1 MTAPAFCRFLY
12 ASRNPDASIVQPGVS
27 ALGKK
32 NKTTVLPRKSFS
44 ETFLPFSSGKEKSG
58 ALSLTSMRA
67 SPFRSPLYLTAGTV
81 VILAGLALMFGQTAP
96 VQSTHRE
103 ATRKGPRAL
112 GLLELPANGKAR
124 LIPITVMFDGKFY
137 DAGSYKAS
145 PIPMALQQDTVY
157 EAVRTGVSQGLF
169 TVIGAFHRGNEWVA
183 DGKWEPADAAPP
195 KKRAPELPAPRDDDQ
210 DKPPVLRRPQSE
222 ARSEVGSETPKPSQ
236 PAPPP
241 ANAPV
246 TTAPAGAGREESPPD
261 KDRPVLRRG
270 KPSEE
275 PPSSTAEVQSAA
287 HAPTPSVPAPKTGEQ
302 KTGAQMMPA
311 ISDAGGSEPR
321 PYSYSVKPAE
331 EQQLR
336 KKMLALA
343 STEIRDRARQLA
355 SEGGESAPARTSSQ
369 KTKPPAIR
377 SAPPSFEDTQ
387 LRIFDLSNSN
397 EPVLVLTT
405 NGRLPHPVGARTSAG
420 ADLQYYVTLVAREDI
435 SGDLHK
441 AFSNVTDSR
450 HLDILP
456 RLELIDAV
464 DADGDGRGE
473 LLFRQIS
480 DKGNAFVI
488 YRVIG
493 DRLWALFQGTPE

>member
-1 MTAPAFCRFLY
+1 M
-12 ASRNPDASIVQPGVS
+12 VQPGVS

-32 NKTTVLPRKSFS
+32 NRTTDLPRKFLSD
-44 ETFLPFSSGKEKSG
+44 TFLPFSSGKEKSG
-58 ALSLTSMRA
+58 ALSLISMRA
-67 SPFRSPLYLTAGTV
+67 SPFRLPLYLTAGSFVMLTA
-81 VILAGLALMFGQTAP
+81 LLALMSGQTNPA
-96 VQSTHRE
+96 QSTRRE
-103 ATRKGPRAL
+103 PARKGPRAVA
-112 GLLELPANGKAR
+112 LLELPASGKAR

-145 PIPMALQQDTVY
+145 PIPMALQRDTVY

-169 TVIGAFHRGNEWVA
+169 TVIGAFHRGNAWVA
-183 DGKWEPADAAPP
+183 EGKWEPAGATPT
-195 KKRAPELPAPRDDDQ
+195 KKRPPELPAPRDDDQ
-210 DKPPVLRRPQSE
+210 DKPPVLRRPQSGGRPE
-222 ARSEVGSETPKPSQ
+222 ARSEAGSETPKPNP
-236 PAPPP
+236 PAPPGNTP
-241 ANAPV
+241 EATAPAPV
-246 TTAPAGAGREESPPD
+246 TRSADTEHSPPD

-275 PPSSTAEVQSAA
+275 QPNSTSGIPAPA
-287 HAPTPSVPAPKTGEQ
+287 HPPTPSVPAEKISEQ
-302 KTGAQMMPA
+302 KPGAQMMPA

-321 PYSYSVKPAE
+321 PYGYTVKPAE

-343 STEIRDRARQLA
+343 SNEIRDRARQLA

-369 KTKPPAIR
+369 KTKTPAIR

-493 DRLWALFQGTPE
+493 DQLWALFQGTPE